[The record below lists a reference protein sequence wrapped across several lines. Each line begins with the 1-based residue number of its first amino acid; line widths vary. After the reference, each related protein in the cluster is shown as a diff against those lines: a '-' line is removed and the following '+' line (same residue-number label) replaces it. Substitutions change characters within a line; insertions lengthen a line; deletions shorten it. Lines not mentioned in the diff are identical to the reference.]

1 MTLFLQGPFFYATYV
16 YIYRYFFFFF
26 FSSEIIKPLSQK
38 LNPKV
43 KHRLVGTLQRFFF
56 LSLFVFFV
64 AIAAFP
70 RAVHVS
76 GGLGSAVGF

>member
-1 MTLFLQGPFFYATYV
+1 MD
-16 YIYRYFFFFF
+16 
-26 FSSEIIKPLSQK
+26 
-38 LNPKV
+38 PKV
-43 KHRLVGTLQRFFF
+43 KNRLVGTLKRF
-56 LSLFVFFV
+56 FFV